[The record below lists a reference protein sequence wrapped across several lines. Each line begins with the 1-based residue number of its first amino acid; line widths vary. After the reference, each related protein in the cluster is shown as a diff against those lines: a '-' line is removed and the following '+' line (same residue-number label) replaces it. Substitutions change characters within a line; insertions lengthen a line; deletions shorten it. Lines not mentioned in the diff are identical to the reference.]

1 MTVPLRLMCVFA
13 HPDDESMGTGGIL
26 AKYAAEGVETYL
38 LTATRGQRG
47 WQGAP
52 DEKPDTAALGQ
63 LREKELHAAAE
74 VLGLREVLLLDYMD
88 GDLDQAAP
96 DEVIGTIV
104 AYIRR
109 VRPQVVVTFDP
120 FGVYGH
126 PDHIAISQFTSAAV
140 VVAADADYPTEQAAY
155 RVAKLYYTAE
165 TQTVYDLFMSGFGDI
180 VMEIDGMKRRAVPW
194 AEWAVSATVNTSAY
208 WQQATAAIAAH
219 SSQLP
224 KSWQTLPDE
233 FHQQLWQRQSFY
245 RVFSLVNGGRAV
257 ESDLFAGLR

>member
-1 MTVPLRLMCVFA
+1 MTVSLRLMCVFA

-38 LTATRGQRG
+38 LTATRGQQG

-52 DEKPDTAALGQ
+52 EEKPDTTALGQ

-74 VLGLREVLLLDYMD
+74 ALGLREVLLLDYMD
-88 GDLDQAAP
+88 GNLDQAAP

-104 AYIRR
+104 EYIRR

-140 VVAADADYPTEQAAY
+140 VAAADTTYPAAQAAH
-155 RVAKLYYTAE
+155 RVAKLYYMAE
-165 TQTVYDLFMSGFGDI
+165 TEAVHEVFRSGFGDI
-180 VMEIDGMKRRAVPW
+180 VMEFDGMKRQPFPW
-194 AEWAVSATVNTSAY
+194 AEWAVSARVNTSAY
-208 WQQATAAIAAH
+208 WQQAAAAIGAH

-224 KSWQTLPDE
+224 QSWQTLPAE
-233 FHQQLWQRQSFY
+233 FHQQLWQHQTFY
-245 RVFSLVNGGRAV
+245 RAFSFVNGGRAV
-257 ESDLFAGLR
+257 EDDLFAGLR